1 MTEGKQLIKEFLI
14 IIQTYKSSGAVD
26 RATAF
31 YNHYSKVEGIFLQ
44 IRDIVIE
51 KKKPRRVELNNN
63 LMRFNST
70 NIEPIIYPE
79 CFEGII
85 ASYADRYP
93 CTQELISTIHGQWEK
108 TAAHLRVQQ

>member
-1 MTEGKQLIKEFLI
+1 MSFEILDGDMRIHLNKENLMTEGKQLIRDFLI
-14 IIQTYKSSGAVD
+14 ILQTYKSSGAVE
-26 RATAF
+26 RATAW
-31 YNHYSKVEGIFLQ
+31 YGHYSKVEGIFLQ

-63 LMRFNST
+63 LQRYNSAC
-70 NIEPIIYPE
+70 IEPIVYPE

-93 CTQELISTIHGQWEK
+93 CT
-108 TAAHLRVQQ
+108 